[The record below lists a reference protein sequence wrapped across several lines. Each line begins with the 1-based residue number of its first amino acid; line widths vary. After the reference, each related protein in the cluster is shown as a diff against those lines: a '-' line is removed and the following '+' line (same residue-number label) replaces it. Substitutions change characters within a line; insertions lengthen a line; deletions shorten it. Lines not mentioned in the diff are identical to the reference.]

1 MHRTVAMAVV
11 VVLVAAACGDDSS
24 AAPTTT
30 VSSAPTTT
38 VSSAPT
44 TTVSSAPTTTVS
56 SAPTVLTTTT
66 VASGVV
72 IPSTQPTGRRR
83 GVPGRGPSGLAA
95 DPSVTDDLMTDIQV
109 MAAYHDITVD
119 EALARR
125 RLTKDAGIL
134 QDRLRTEMADTFA
147 GLWIDQHPEF
157 RVTVALTGEQSVSDP
172 ILTDPLPAGLVDFVA
187 ADYSL
192 VELERATLPLTKGTA
207 TRPFDL
213 GVDVRRNRVVLRALA
228 GDELDTF
235 LVAREVAQLHPAIDI
250 VIVEALS
257 RPTTAIYG
265 GLSLVPDCTGP
276 AFPRS
281 C

>member
-1 MHRTVAMAVV
+1 MATIP
-11 VVLVAAACGDDSS
+11 LLERGTLNRE
-24 AAPTTT
+24 PTT
-30 VSSAPTTT
+30 SSK
-38 VSSAPT
+38 SY
-44 TTVSSAPTTTVS
+44 
-56 SAPTVLTTTT
+56 
-66 VASGVV
+66 
-72 IPSTQPTGRRR
+72 
-83 GVPGRGPSGLAA
+83 
-95 DPSVTDDLMTDIQV
+95 
-109 MAAYHDITVD
+109 AYIAVNDMDV
-119 EALARR
+119 EL
-125 RLTKDAGIL
+125 
-134 QDRLRTEMADTFA
+134 
-147 GLWIDQHPEF
+147 
-157 RVTVALTGEQSVSDP
+157 EQSVSDP

-192 VELERATLPLTKGTA
+192 VELEGATLPLTEGTA